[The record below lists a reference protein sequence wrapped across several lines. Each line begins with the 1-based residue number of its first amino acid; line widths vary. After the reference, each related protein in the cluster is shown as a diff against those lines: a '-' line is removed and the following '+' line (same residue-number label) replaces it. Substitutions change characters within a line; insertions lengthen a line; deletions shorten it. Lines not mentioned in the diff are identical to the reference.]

1 MLVGVVIVVGA
12 AQGFFASNG
21 RKRWGQS
28 REEERMQ
35 NNLKASIHFFIY
47 FLHMAVRRQARQPA
61 SRKPEPKTGICSS
74 IFNELIKVPSS

>member
-1 MLVGVVIVVGA
+1 MLVGVVVVVGA

-47 FLHMAVRRQARQPA
+47 FLHMAMRRQAGRQAA
-61 SRKPEPKTGICSS
+61 SQPQARAENRNLQ
-74 IFNELIKVPSS
+74 FNF

>member
-1 MLVGVVIVVGA
+1 MLVGVVVVVGA

-47 FLHMAVRRQARQPA
+47 FLHMAMRRQAGSQ
-61 SRKPEPKTGICSS
+61 PEPKTGICSS

>member
-1 MLVGVVIVVGA
+1 MLVGIIVVVVGA

-47 FLHMAVRRQARQPA
+47 FLHMAMRRQAGTAASQPQA
-61 SRKPEPKTGICSS
+61 RAENRNLQ
-74 IFNELIKVPSS
+74 FNF

>member
-1 MLVGVVIVVGA
+1 MLVGVVVVVGA

-47 FLHMAVRRQARQPA
+47 FLHMAMRRQAGSQPA
-61 SRKPEPKTGICSS
+61 ASQSRKQEFAVQFLTSS
-74 IFNELIKVPSS
+74 

>member
-1 MLVGVVIVVGA
+1 MLVGIIVVVVGA

-47 FLHMAVRRQARQPA
+47 FLHMAVRRQAGRHGSQPA
-61 SRKPEPKTGICSS
+61 ASQSRKQEFAVQFLTSS
-74 IFNELIKVPSS
+74 